1 MNNAS
6 RDYDVRRKYPR
17 RKPMHPTISTNRPI
31 HIAVRITRPSQV
43 EKVMRVDF
51 EFVLQL
57 LVLVFQKE
65 TEFFNPSFRLRARKR
80 RSRNPSDFHSAGAA
94 DCATQGVHRISS
106 ISGVTF
112 GKY

>member
-1 MNNAS
+1 
-6 RDYDVRRKYPR
+6 
-17 RKPMHPTISTNRPI
+17 
-31 HIAVRITRPSQV
+31 
-43 EKVMRVDF
+43 MRVDF

-94 DCATQGVHRISS
+94 DCATQERQGGLGAFGGA
-106 ISGVTF
+106 SGSGLLIVQQILGPLRWPENFSVKMFTYMK
-112 GKY
+112 GTRNER